1 MLYSHVA
8 LLCVRKSRKRARP
21 SNTRPHACGIY
32 MYSNV
37 IPRLMLLARCC
48 WLQNVVR
55 VRIGWTRDHNLPS
68 SMAGAL
74 GQGRGPGWR
83 RCAIWEN
90 ITAVERLSTTSGFWQ
105 LLIASTSG
113 TRHAKNVF
121 IIKHVATYSPLSKY
135 MYMTHC
141 MGLCC
146 DSIRT
151 GHWILNDKNIVFSD
165 DNLIYAHAYIVYIA
179 GDEWS
184 WQISRFAWAVSCTK
198 SLITKLW
205 SLTFNRITHIKS
217 GDQISC
223 TT

>member
-113 TRHAKNVF
+113 IRHAKNVF
-121 IIKHVATYSPLSKY
+121 IIKHLVAYSALSKY
-135 MYMTHC
+135 MTHR
-141 MGLCC
+141 MWLCY
-146 DSIRT
+146 DSIPT
-151 GHWILNDKNIVFSD
+151 GHWILND
-165 DNLIYAHAYIVYIA
+165 
-179 GDEWS
+179 
-184 WQISRFAWAVSCTK
+184 
-198 SLITKLW
+198 
-205 SLTFNRITHIKS
+205 
-217 GDQISC
+217 
-223 TT
+223 